1 MLVKPK
7 YRLGQKVILLKTKY
21 VDGKYDVGYVVGISV
36 SRSYQS
42 AGIFQTGGLS
52 CYETERKGLLNNY
65 VDHIDNVVYEVVH
78 QLHTIEW
85 RQECRREKNV
95 LESEIAPYTKENRLT
110 YPVAEYKRK

>member
-36 SRSYQS
+36 NRSYKS

-52 CYETERKGLLNNY
+52 CYENNRKGLAKNY

-78 QLHTIEW
+78 QLHTIEQ
-85 RQECRREKNV
+85 RQEFLREKNV
-95 LESEIAPYTKENRLT
+95 PESEIVPYTKENLLA
-110 YPVAEYKRK
+110 YPAVDYKPK